1 MATVMLV
8 YLRNTKTHVSDSG
21 HHQTQRP
28 LKAAA
33 VGCQTVSFSFTG
45 FVFSQSK
52 SVAFKCSASGYAV
65 L

>member
-1 MATVMLV
+1 MATVILV
-8 YLRNTKTHVSDSG
+8 YLRNTKTRVSDSG

-45 FVFSQSK
+45 FVFS
-52 SVAFKCSASGYAV
+52 VAFKCSASGYAV

>member
-8 YLRNTKTHVSDSG
+8 YLRNTKTRVSDSG
-21 HHQTQRP
+21 HHQT

>member
-8 YLRNTKTHVSDSG
+8 YLRNTKTRVSDSG

-33 VGCQTVSFSFTG
+33 VGCQF
-45 FVFSQSK
+45 
-52 SVAFKCSASGYAV
+52 
-65 L
+65 

>member
-8 YLRNTKTHVSDSG
+8 YLRNTKTRVSDSG

-33 VGCQTVSFSFTG
+33 VGCQFLVS
-45 FVFSQSK
+45 Q
-52 SVAFKCSASGYAV
+52 V
-65 L
+65 LCFHKVNL